1 MLFLVALRSGVV
13 VLGIA
18 ALLGALSEMIS
29 DYLHRPEEHFDFS
42 VIAPFFANQRV
53 LVTGAAGSVG
63 SALSLK
69 LAELGCAHL
78 AILDHDDHGLLDIS
92 EAVNRAAPTQA
103 MTDILCDVRDPGR
116 LESWT
121 RRIEPDVV
129 IHAAALKHV
138 HVGERHS
145 AEYLITNLVGVRN
158 AAVAASKAGA
168 SQFVLISS
176 DKAAAPT
183 CLMGATKRL
192 AELYLFGF
200 ALENTSPMTTKS
212 VRFGNVLGSQGSVL
226 PRFAAQIEA
235 GGPLE
240 VTHKDMERFFM
251 SPDEAVGLILSVA
264 AVEQQAGAYFM
275 EMGEP
280 ISILSLGSELIAASG
295 KEIDIKFTGL
305 RPGEKLHE
313 QLTDEHDLV
322 SPSSIADVFRV
333 NPASRDAYMTSADI
347 AHLETAARTMEN
359 PRIRQCVFAFL
370 NERLKAEARAVG

>member
-1 MLFLVALRSGVV
+1 M
-13 VLGIA
+13 
-18 ALLGALSEMIS
+18 MS
-29 DYLHRPEEHFDFS
+29 DFLHRPEGHFDFS
-42 VIAPFFANQRV
+42 AIAPFFANKRV
-53 LVTGAAGSVG
+53 FITGAAGSVG

-78 AILDHDDHGLLDIS
+78 AMLDQDDHGLIDIV
-92 EAVNRAAPTQA
+92 EAVKRAAPGLAT
-103 MTDILCDVRDPGR
+103 TDILCDIRDPGR
-116 LESWT
+116 LEAWM

-145 AEYLITNLVGVRN
+145 AEYLITNLIGVRN
-158 AAVAASKAGA
+158 AAMAASKAGA

-183 CLMGATKRL
+183 CVMGATKRL
-192 AELYLFGF
+192 AELFLFGF
-200 ALENTSPMTTKS
+200 PLENMSPMATKS

-240 VTHKDMERFFM
+240 VTHPDMERFFM

-264 AVEQQAGAYFM
+264 AVEQEPGAYFM

-280 ISILSLGSELIAASG
+280 ISILELGHDLIAASG
-295 KEIDIKFTGL
+295 KQIDIKFTGL

-313 QLTDEHDLV
+313 QLADEHDLV
-322 SPSSIADVFRV
+322 SPSTTENVFRV
-333 NPASRDAYMTSADI
+333 TPASPDAYMTSADI

-359 PRIRQCVFAFL
+359 PMVRQRVFAFL
-370 NERLKAEARAVG
+370 SERLQTEERAVG